1 MTDRAPDDIQ
11 ALAEARSA
19 ARAGGDWTE
28 ADRIRAEI
36 EAAGWKV
43 VDRGTRFQLSPAVPA
58 DVVETDRVRY
68 GSSGSV
74 PSRLDEPATHAATVI
89 VRISDRPDD
98 LARLLDGLR
107 GSAPDRTQVVVVA
120 DAPSETLAVAL
131 ADPAGP
137 AAGPVAGEP
146 PVVVWTAHRLG
157 PAGGV
162 NAGVRQ
168 STGAVIVLLDPGLA
182 PTGDVVTPLVRAL
195 DDPGLAVVGA
205 WGSVSTDVRRW
216 TAAAPGDVDAI
227 DAAAMAFRRS
237 DFVARGPLDEGF
249 RTASHLATWWSLVLR
264 DEGEGATPRRARR
277 LADLPLDPPAPSP
290 DPRAGGEAAARKAKR
305 DAYRVLDR
313 FGRRLDLV
321 SGMRAS

>member
-19 ARAGGDWTE
+19 ARAGRDWTE

-43 VDRGTRFQLSPAVPA
+43 VDRGTRFQLSPAGPGRRRRGPTA
-58 DVVETDRVRY
+58 IRY

-74 PSRLDEPATHAATVI
+74 PSRLDGPATHAATVI
-89 VRISDRPDD
+89 VRVSDRPDD

-120 DAPSETLAVAL
+120 DAPSETLAAAL

-137 AAGPVAGEP
+137 AAGPIAGES

-182 PTGDVVTPLVRAL
+182 RP
-195 DDPGLAVVGA
+195 
-205 WGSVSTDVRRW
+205 
-216 TAAAPGDVDAI
+216 
-227 DAAAMAFRRS
+227 
-237 DFVARGPLDEGF
+237 
-249 RTASHLATWWSLVLR
+249 ATS
-264 DEGEGATPRRARR
+264 
-277 LADLPLDPPAPSP
+277 
-290 DPRAGGEAAARKAKR
+290 
-305 DAYRVLDR
+305 
-313 FGRRLDLV
+313 
-321 SGMRAS
+321 